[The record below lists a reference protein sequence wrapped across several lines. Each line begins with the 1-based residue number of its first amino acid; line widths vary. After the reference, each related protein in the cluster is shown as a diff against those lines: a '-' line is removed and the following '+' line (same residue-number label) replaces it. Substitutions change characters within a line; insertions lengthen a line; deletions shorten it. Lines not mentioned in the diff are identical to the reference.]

1 MPSFCSHEFLWPQR
15 SADGGYSQSCRLCG
29 AEYQYDWNTM
39 KRLEKRDQ
47 SDKVAQ
53 GGLQIPTSGTR
64 LQSAP
69 RLRLLLEAEP
79 AYRVFFRNLIDLFLL
94 RTAPP
99 PLAGSSKPAAFWRDV
114 FVESRMEWRWFLES
128 MLCHVITI
136 ALVVIVCQLWPLPEP
151 SPQRRIF
158 DQSYISYYRPSE
170 TFPAL
175 RSGRPRPRAAS
186 RKTAGPTHHQGSAH
200 QEAARQT
207 IRVPAGHAEE
217 NAKLPTIKL
226 GAPARP
232 DFVASNTALPAVPLA
247 ATGRSR
253 LIAPGGSTSV
263 VAPPPDVNGVKV
275 NQAAAR
281 QLGLPQASVVAPPSE
296 IGNISSRPAMAALRA
311 AAIAPL
317 PNIQGSVSSQGSISR
332 IGDINVGHAE
342 VVGPAPRLPVE
353 EQRAGSGMAQN
364 IFGGQGASVVPP
376 PPSLQRSET
385 IANGRGS
392 GISGNGIQAVPPAP
406 SVTGAGN
413 SAGRGRGSSL
423 SATAGMQVVPPPPSA
438 GGAGDSAG
446 VGRGNSLSSTNL
458 QAVPPPPSLEGAGGS
473 GGRGR
478 GSSLSAGGLQG
489 APPASLGEGGGNS
502 NGGDPAVTADNRHTD
517 AAPASSESDKV
528 NEPASEELPLRL
540 IGLALA
546 LPNSSYFSNYEV
558 FIAEKAISKVGSQ
571 LIKLV
576 YVSLPYQRRLS
587 EYGLGPAKVFKLRVK
602 RDSTCDESLMEMTW
616 PETDPRPDSQHAADS
631 PALSRKDRND
641 MLPCYRTTADD
652 NRKELSRVH

>member
-15 SADGGYSQSCRLCG
+15 SADGGYSQTCHLCG

-39 KRLEKRDQ
+39 QRLQKRDQ
-47 SDKVAQ
+47 SEKAPQ
-53 GGLQIPTSGTR
+53 AGLQTSNVSAR
-64 LQSAP
+64 LSRAP
-69 RLRLLLEAEP
+69 RLKLLLETEP
-79 AYRVFFRNLIDLFLL
+79 AYRVFFRNLLDLL
-94 RTAPP
+94 RNAPLP
-99 PLAGSSKPAAFWRDV
+99 TAGSSQPTPFWRDV
-114 FVESRMEWRWFLES
+114 FIESRMPWRWFAES

-151 SPQRRIF
+151 SPQRKIF

-175 RSGRPRPRAAS
+175 RSGRPRPRPAS
-186 RKTAGPTHHQGSAH
+186 RKTAGSAHRQGSAQ

-207 IRVPAGHAEE
+207 IRVPAAHAEG

-253 LIAPGGSTSV
+253 FIAPGGSTSV

-281 QLGLPQASVVAPPSE
+281 QLGLPQASIVAPPSE
-296 IGNISSRPAMAALRA
+296 IGSMSSRPAMAALRA
-311 AAIAPL
+311 AAVAPL
-317 PNIQGSVSSQGSISR
+317 PDIQGSISSQGSISR
-332 IGDINVGHAE
+332 IGDINIGHAE

-353 EQRAGSGMAQN
+353 EQRAGSGMARS
-364 IFGGQGASVVPP
+364 IFGGQGTSVVPP
-376 PPSLQRSET
+376 PPSVQRSET
-385 IANGRGS
+385 IAGGRGS
-392 GISGNGIQAVPPAP
+392 GMSGNGVQAVPPAP

-423 SATAGMQVVPPPPSA
+423 SAAAGMQVVPPAPSA
-438 GGAGDSAG
+438 AGAGDSTG
-446 VGRGNSLSSTNL
+446 IGRGNSLSSTNL

-473 GGRGR
+473 GGSGR

-489 APPASLGEGGGNS
+489 APPASLGTGGGS
-502 NGGDPAVTADNRHTD
+502 SAGGDVAITADNRHTE
-517 AAPASSESDKV
+517 AAAASSESDNA

-546 LPNSSYFSNYEV
+546 LRNSSYFSNYEV